1 MGFVDISRV
10 KTKKYKLQAQRSFA
24 EICKIRQ
31 KSVASVAFLTSGVFY
46 AQCGK
51 SIFVEK

>member
-31 KSVASVAFLTSGVFY
+31 KTVVPVAFLTNGAFY

-51 SIFVEK
+51 SVFFEK